1 VGVTPTTVGDID
13 GWYRAGSG
21 KEAQKEDGKGGGEE
35 PYAGNGMVVD
45 GGGVA
50 DKW

>member
-1 VGVTPTTVGDID
+1 VIPTTVGDID

-21 KEAQKEDGKGGGEE
+21 KEAQKEDGKGEE
-35 PYAGNGMVVD
+35 PHAGNRVVD
-45 GGGVA
+45 EGGVA